1 MPRKSPRTTKICW
14 FASRA
19 KVVVC
24 GGMSGLECA
33 LGLAMKGKD
42 VTVVDMIPVDD
53 FAKEIVKFTRNMLMH
68 LLKEHGV
75 KLVGEQKVTAFT
87 DKGVATAGKD
97 WKDYFYDCDTIVT
110 AFGLRPNDEYLQEFM
125 TLAPEVYPV
134 GDVWYGEKSIGSANL
149 TAFNFSMDI

>member
-1 MPRKSPRTTKICW
+1 
-14 FASRA
+14 
-19 KVVVC
+19 
-24 GGMSGLECA
+24 
-33 LGLAMKGKD
+33 MKGKD

-134 GDVWYGEKSIGSANL
+134 GDVWYGEKSIGNANL

>member
-24 GGMSGLECA
+24 GGGMSGLECA

-53 FAKEIVKFTRNMLMH
+53 FAKEIVKFTRNRAAPVLQTPLLPMLI
-68 LLKEHGV
+68 
-75 KLVGEQKVTAFT
+75 T
-87 DKGVATAGKD
+87 
-97 WKDYFYDCDTIVT
+97 
-110 AFGLRPNDEYLQEFM
+110 
-125 TLAPEVYPV
+125 
-134 GDVWYGEKSIGSANL
+134 
-149 TAFNFSMDI
+149 